1 MELWKSQPILKTG
14 TVTQFSNPNPL
25 SSAPRTTVAQA
36 PLYFNHIPIPLF
48 PLKALNFSSPGA
60 FMAEQSQHLVLLIF
74 SLVLLFQ
81 ASNAHNITLLLEKH
95 PSLSTF
101 NQYLTLTRLAPE
113 INRRAT
119 ITVLAL
125 DNAAMSS
132 VLARS
137 PSVLTVKS
145 LLAFHVLLDYFD
157 AQKLHQIGNGTA
169 LVATMFQAT
178 GAAPGA
184 SGLVNITDFKG
195 GKVGF
200 GPVDNGGNLDSFFV
214 KSVEEIPYNISVIQ
228 ISKALPSA
236 VAEAPTPG
244 PTDLNITDI
253 MSAGGCK
260 VFADT
265 LLANPDA
272 MGTYEDNVNG
282 GMTVF
287 CPLDGPFKVFL
298 PKYKNLTGSKK
309 ESFLEFFGVPVYQSM
324 SMLKSN
330 NGLMNTLASDGVS
343 NFAFTV
349 QNEGEDVTLKTG
361 VNTVRITGTLRDE
374 QPVAIHTIDEVLLP
388 KELFKASSIS
398 SAPAPAPGPG
408 EAADAPKGSKPK
420 TKEVPA
426 ADADSPADSPDDDAA
441 DQVADDDKN
450 AAMSFGADRFNAAV
464 LSLLLVFLLL

>member
-1 MELWKSQPILKTG
+1 MEITANSKNWHCNSVFQPKP
-14 TVTQFSNPNPL
+14 TQQC
-25 SSAPRTTVAQA
+25 TTVAPA

-48 PLKALNFSSPGA
+48 HLKALNFSSPGA
-60 FMAEQSQHLVLLIF
+60 FMAGQSQHLVLLIF
-74 SLVLLFQ
+74 SLVLLFR

-101 NQYLTLTRLAPE
+101 NQYLTLTHLAPE

-132 VLARS
+132 VLAKS
-137 PSVLTVKS
+137 PSILTVKS

-200 GPVDNGGNLDSFFV
+200 GPEDNGGNLDSFFV

-265 LLANPDA
+265 LLANPEA

-298 PKYKNLTGSKK
+298 PKYKNLTASKK

-330 NGLMNTLASDGVS
+330 NGLMNTLASDGAG
-343 NFAFTV
+343 NFTFTV
-349 QNEGEDVTLKTG
+349 QNEGEDVVGQKRLS
-361 VNTVRITGTLRDE
+361 
-374 QPVAIHTIDEVLLP
+374 PC
-388 KELFKASSIS
+388 
-398 SAPAPAPGPG
+398 PGPG
-408 EAADAPKGSKPK
+408 PGPEEAADAPKGSKPK